1 MPVVGSK
8 SESETM
14 KGGALSSRAVIQVM
28 ANMVWDVG
36 LRGDDRVNI
45 AQDNPN
51 CDSTGIGIDL
61 DSPIYHPTGELM
73 KRILPVVLMLAAI
86 VACQSEGDTAAE
98 QAQADSL
105 ITTLDAGA
113 DSLEVASDSLDA
125 ALDSLDTIGE

>member
-1 MPVVGSK
+1 
-8 SESETM
+8 
-14 KGGALSSRAVIQVM
+14 
-28 ANMVWDVG
+28 
-36 LRGDDRVNI
+36 
-45 AQDNPN
+45 
-51 CDSTGIGIDL
+51 
-61 DSPIYHPTGELM
+61 M